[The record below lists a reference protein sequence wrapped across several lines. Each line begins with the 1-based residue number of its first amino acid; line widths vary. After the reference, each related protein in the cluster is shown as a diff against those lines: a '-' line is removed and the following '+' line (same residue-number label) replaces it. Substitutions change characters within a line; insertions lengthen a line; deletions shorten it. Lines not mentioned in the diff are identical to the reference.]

1 MNGTLDDA
9 LEQTKL
15 QEERKTHSDCLLHA
29 CRVIIGTAAQL
40 RVSQI
45 AFLLL
50 IDLRPGITSRQA
62 ADYLD
67 VSESATSRNIDIFSD
82 IPNKANEGRMLGFVT
97 EKKDKDDRR
106 LRRVWLTAKG
116 RTFIETIHRINHGSM
131 V

>member
-1 MNGTLDDA
+1 MDNQR
-9 LEQTKL
+9 ENV
-15 QEERKTHSDCLLHA
+15 EEKQTHSDCLLAA
-29 CRVIIGTAAQL
+29 CRVVISTASQL

-50 IDLRPGITSRQA
+50 IDLNPGITSRQA
-62 ADYLD
+62 ANFLD

>member
-1 MNGTLDDA
+1 MNVPSVSPPQNG
-9 LEQTKL
+9 
-15 QEERKTHSDCLLHA
+15 EETRTHSDCLLAA
-29 CRVIIGTAAQL
+29 CRVIVGAASQL

-50 IDLRPGITSRQA
+50 IDLNPGITSRQA
-62 ADYLD
+62 SIVLD

-116 RTFIETIHRINHGSM
+116 RTFIDTIHRLNHGSM

>member
-1 MNGTLDDA
+1 MNDLAENPKQNASNST
-9 LEQTKL
+9 
-15 QEERKTHSDCLLHA
+15 THSDCLLAA
-29 CRVIIGTAAQL
+29 CRVIVSTASQL

-50 IDLRPGITSRQA
+50 IDLNPGVTSRQA
-62 ADYLD
+62 ADFLD
-67 VSESATSRNIDIFSD
+67 CSESATSRNIDIFSD

-116 RTFIETIHRINHGSM
+116 RTFIDTIHRLNHGSM

>member
-1 MNGTLDDA
+1 M
-9 LEQTKL
+9 
-15 QEERKTHSDCLLHA
+15 HSLPTDPETEFKEKKSYSDSLLAA
-29 CRVIIGTAAQL
+29 CRVVISTASQL

-50 IDLRPGITSRQA
+50 IDLNPGITNRQA
-62 ADYLD
+62 AEFLS
-67 VSESATSRNIDIFSD
+67 VSESAASRNIDIFSD

-97 EKKDKDDRR
+97 EKKDPDDRR

-116 RTFIETIHRINHGSM
+116 RTFIDTIHRLNHGSM

>member
-1 MNGTLDDA
+1 MNDLV
-9 LEQTKL
+9 ENPKTKNGS
-15 QEERKTHSDCLLHA
+15 ERTTHSDCLLAA
-29 CRVIIGTAAQL
+29 CRVVISTASQL

-50 IDLRPGITSRQA
+50 IDLNPGITSRQA
-62 ADYLD
+62 ADFLD

-106 LRRVWLTAKG
+106 NIQAKHCDQYH
-116 RTFIETIHRINHGSM
+116 ETHNK
-131 V
+131 

>member
-1 MNGTLDDA
+1 MNDLVENTNKNVG
-9 LEQTKL
+9 
-15 QEERKTHSDCLLHA
+15 ERKTHSDCLLAA
-29 CRVIIGTAAQL
+29 CRAVVSTASQL

-50 IDLRPGITSRQA
+50 IDLNPGITSRQA
-62 ADYLD
+62 ANFLD

-106 LRRVWLTAKG
+106 LRRVWLTPKG
-116 RTFIETIHRINHGSM
+116 RIFIDTIHRLTHGSM

>member
-1 MNGTLDDA
+1 MNDLLDDQKQKVD
-9 LEQTKL
+9 EN
-15 QEERKTHSDCLLHA
+15 RTHSDCLLAA
-29 CRVIIGTAAQL
+29 CRVVVSTASQL

-50 IDLRPGITSRQA
+50 IDLNPGITSRQA
-62 ADYLD
+62 ANFLD

-106 LRRVWLTAKG
+106 LRRVWLTPKG
-116 RTFIETIHRINHGSM
+116 RTFIDTIHRLNHGSM